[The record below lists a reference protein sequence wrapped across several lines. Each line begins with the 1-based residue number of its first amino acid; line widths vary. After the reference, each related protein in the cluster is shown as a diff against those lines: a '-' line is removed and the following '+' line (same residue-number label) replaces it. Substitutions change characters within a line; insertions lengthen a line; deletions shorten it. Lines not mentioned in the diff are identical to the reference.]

1 MNIGFWA
8 CICVAVPFAVMG
20 ILFAILKDRSA
31 KLVSGFNSL
40 PKDEQKLYDK
50 AYIARDMRNSCL
62 IWAGVLIIGALFS
75 LFITQYS
82 AIVAY
87 IIFFILF
94 FKQFHLD
101 THKAFEKHLKN

>member
-40 PKDEQKLYDK
+40 PKD
-50 AYIARDMRNSCL
+50 
-62 IWAGVLIIGALFS
+62 
-75 LFITQYS
+75 
-82 AIVAY
+82 
-87 IIFFILF
+87 
-94 FKQFHLD
+94 
-101 THKAFEKHLKN
+101 